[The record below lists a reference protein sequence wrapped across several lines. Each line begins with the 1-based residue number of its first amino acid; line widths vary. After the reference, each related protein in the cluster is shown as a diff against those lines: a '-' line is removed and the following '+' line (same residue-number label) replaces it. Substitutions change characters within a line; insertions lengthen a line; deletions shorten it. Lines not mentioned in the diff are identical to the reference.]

1 MIQTSFVLLSIME
14 GLDSAVIVSL
24 RFFLHGVEAAE
35 VVWQKCT
42 SCHYN
47 SENRSDRCCVETR
60 ECVTIYYTLDEVYGS
75 SESFSMLSRP
85 HTWRKGIPV
94 CLALKH
100 AYVSMGAKSLLEP

>member
-1 MIQTSFVLLSIME
+1 M
-14 GLDSAVIVSL
+14 
-24 RFFLHGVEAAE
+24 
-35 VVWQKCT
+35 
-42 SCHYN
+42 
-47 SENRSDRCCVETR
+47 
-60 ECVTIYYTLDEVYGS
+60 TIYYSIDEVCGS